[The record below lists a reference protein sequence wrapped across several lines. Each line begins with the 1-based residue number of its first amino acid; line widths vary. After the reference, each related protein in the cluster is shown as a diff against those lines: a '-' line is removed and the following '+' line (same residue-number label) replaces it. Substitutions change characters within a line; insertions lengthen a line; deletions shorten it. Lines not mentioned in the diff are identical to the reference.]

1 MSIEITVPKLSATME
16 EAKVLRWLKQ
26 PGDVIREG
34 ELLVELE
41 TDKAALEVEATASG
55 MLSEHRVSEGDTV
68 AVGAVLA
75 VLSAPGAAAETAPA
89 TPQASAPEPKRA
101 PRLEDPSYATP
112 TNLASGANGAMPGLR
127 RPAAGPA
134 KAAKASPLARRLA
147 RERGFSLDALRGTGP
162 KGRVMRRDV
171 ESHQPAAKPSPAPTP
186 ASAASATAAEGL
198 SKMRQAIAAQVSESH
213 RTIPSFT
220 LDRWVE
226 LDLLEE
232 ARDLFNRKLERQNQ
246 ERLTVTDL
254 VLQAM
259 ADVLPK
265 HPKLLAR
272 WIDGNPPRVE
282 QANGAAVGLVVALDD
297 GLIIPVLSGLD
308 GKGAEA
314 VAAQR
319 REAVA
324 SARSGRLGA
333 TFAGRATISL
343 SNIGKLGV
351 DRFEAII
358 SPGETAIL
366 AVGRVSEKPVA
377 RNGALAVA
385 RGAHF
390 TLSVDHRLIDGLTGA
405 AFLSDLADRIERQT
419 WRL

>member
-26 PGDVIREG
+26 PGDAVREG

-55 MLSEHRVSEGDTV
+55 TLSERKVNEGDTV

-75 VLSAPGAAAETAPA
+75 VLSAPGAAAAAPA
-89 TPQASAPEPKRA
+89 PAAKASAPEPKRA
-101 PRLEDPSYATP
+101 PRLEDPSDAAP
-112 TNLASGANGAMPGLR
+112 AKPVSGANGAMPGLR
-127 RPAAGPA
+127 RPATVPA
-134 KAAKASPLARRLA
+134 RTVKASPLARRLA
-147 RERGFSLDALRGTGP
+147 RERGYSLDALRGTGP
-162 KGRVMRRDV
+162 NGRIMRRDV
-171 ESHQPAAKPSPAPTP
+171 ESHQPVAKQAPAPAAAVP
-186 ASAASATAAEGL
+186 APATNAEGL
-198 SKMRQAIAAQVSESH
+198 TKMRQAIAAQVSESR

-232 ARDLFNRKLERQNQ
+232 ARDLFNRKLEKQNQ
-246 ERLTVTDL
+246 QRLTVTDL

-259 ADVLPK
+259 ADVLPR

-272 WIDGNPPRVE
+272 WVDGNPPRIE
-282 QANGAAVGLVVALDD
+282 QANDPAVGLVVALDD
-297 GLIIPVLSGLD
+297 GLMIPVLAGLG

-314 VAAQR
+314 IAAQR

-324 SARSGRLGA
+324 SARGGRLGSA
-333 TFAGRATISL
+333 FAGKATISL

-366 AVGRVSEKPVA
+366 AVGQVAEKPVA